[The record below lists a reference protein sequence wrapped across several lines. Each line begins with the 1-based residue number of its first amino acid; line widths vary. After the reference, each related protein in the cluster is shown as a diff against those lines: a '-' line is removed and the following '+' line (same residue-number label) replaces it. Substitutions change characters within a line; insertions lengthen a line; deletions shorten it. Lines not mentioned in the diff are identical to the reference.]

1 MAGSTFKYRNKRGI
15 IVSVKEM
22 VMEAIDSIE
31 QVADLFYQQKDKDGY
46 EILEGTLN
54 LLVLLFDKLVN
65 NKDVLVNISEE
76 QFNANLAEAMRALEK
91 KDTILLADILK
102 YEIGEMLNDIVKS
115 Q

>member
-1 MAGSTFKYRNKRGI
+1 
-15 IVSVKEM
+15 
-22 VMEAIDSIE
+22 
-31 QVADLFYQQKDKDGY
+31 
-46 EILEGTLN
+46 
-54 LLVLLFDKLVN
+54 LVN
-65 NKDVLVNISEE
+65 NKDVLVYISEE